1 MIRGGNGLVDG
12 PVLPKNLD
20 KVMKKVAEQGFG
32 HKPQVR
38 IKKIIFYFV
47 FLTFY
52 KFERAPK

>member
-12 PVLPKNLD
+12 PVLPENLD

-38 IKKIIFYFV
+38 IYFV

-52 KFERAPK
+52 K